1 MLRWTVWNTNL
12 PSASAVSHTDI
23 LTFIVGSPGQ
33 CRPMAP
39 MPVASFNLQ
48 TKPGMRS
55 ANALTRARFAKKS
68 FMRGSSGP
76 PSTRPMLTCARCMAN
91 AAFCLHCV
99 ACSEDRNHT
108 RIFFSDGFSE
118 RLKKS
123 RVEIL
128 ADVATN
134 ILSLAEPIV
143 PLEIGVVL
151 LNAGLYP
158 LTPNAI
164 AAKCE
169 PAALQRGQPQ
179 IHRPIVLRA
188 GFQLL

>member
-12 PSASAVSHTDI
+12 PSASALSHTDM

-55 ANALTRARFAKKS
+55 ANALTRARLAKKS

-91 AAFCLHCV
+91 AAFCLHFVVCPR
-99 ACSEDRNHT
+99 DRGDT
-108 RIFFSDGFSE
+108 RIFFGDRLSE
-118 RLKKS
+118 RFKKS
-123 RVEIL
+123 GVEIL
-128 ADVATN
+128 AGASAH
-134 ILSLAEPIV
+134 IFSLPQPVV
-143 PLEIGVVL
+143 PLEIGMIL
-151 LNAGLYP
+151 LNAGFDP
-158 LTPNAI
+158 LTPLPI

-169 PAALQRGQPQ
+169 PAALQSGQPQ
-179 IHRPIVLRA
+179 IHRPIILRA
-188 GFQLL
+188 RI